1 MRKFIQLFFAYLLM
15 LLLLSPSLFA
25 QERTVSGTVL
35 SEDNKTPLQGVTVK
49 VKGTKRITQT
59 DAKGAFTIKAT
70 SGETLQFTFV
80 GYQTV
85 DLKLGTSK
93 SISLNLKI
101 SDNTMG
107 EVVVTAMDIKRNP
120 RELGYSVQQVSGK
133 DIAESQREN
142 FLNSLQGRVAGLT
155 INPTSGLA
163 GASSQIIL
171 RGFNSMSLSN
181 QPLFI
186 VDGIIIDNST
196 MNETSNGG
204 TGLGL
209 ASDRPN
215 RNNDYTNRIAD
226 LNPSD
231 IESVTVLKGPEAT
244 ALYGSQASSGA
255 IVITTKKATT
265 GKLSLTYDN
274 SFRMQKQTHF
284 AELNNDYSPGLGG
297 VAGTTT
303 FSYWGPKYPSGT
315 PSYDNLHNFFR
326 TGFTQTHNLSADFGF
341 KNSAFRLSGSYLNQ
355 EGVVPTNDYKKYNV
369 RLTNTTKIG
378 KWIEFTPSFQY
389 INSTNDK
396 AVRGAGGYLLD
407 LYVWPKD
414 NDIRNYENSYGYKI
428 PLYAADPYLQTDNP
442 LYDVRANHS
451 QDLQERYIISGGL
464 NITPFNWLTVSG
476 RFGYDVYS
484 TKGYTYYNPLSY
496 LTSRAQ
502 MGALDNY
509 WRQYHGY
516 NHTITATAKKSLGKF
531 SGHVMVGTMWQDYKT
546 EMFAVYGTN
555 IADSLSS
562 NGWLYKSGAI
572 VTNLNAGQLLG
583 NPYDTSITRASSRI
597 KLLRNYNGQYNISE
611 VRQIAYFGE
620 AGISFN
626 NYLFFNYT
634 QRFEA
639 ASVFPS
645 AFRNFNYPAFS
656 FSAIVSDM
664 FPQLKKGKLT
674 YWKVRSS
681 LAQTARQPDPYSNQS
696 VFVNSLVSSQV
707 GPIYAYGFYN
717 NNEYLTPEK
726 QKTYEV
732 GTEARFFNN
741 KLGIDADYYNTL
753 CTNQINVGYRA
764 SYGTGYILNTAN
776 FASSRNQGVEIVL
789 DVSPIRNKDFSWNM
803 RFNFNHMWS
812 KVLKLPPSI
821 QQEYYIADTWL
832 YGNAR
837 GGMHVGG
844 TTTTITGFH
853 YLRNNAGSVIVNPA
867 NGLPMVEGT
876 FTVIG
881 DRNPTFTLGT
891 LNSFRY
897 KNWSLNF
904 LLDLKVGG
912 DIYDATEQ
920 YLTYQGKSK
929 RTANR
934 TTPLVVQGVLNDGL
948 QNTANPTKNTIAIP
962 VAYMQNYYQNMPEQ
976 EFVQHNVNWLR
987 LRDVTLSY
995 SLPPNKLKN
1004 MGYIKSLSFFATG
1017 NDLWLLTNYNGA
1029 DPAVNGN
1036 NATELGVG
1044 AFGFDYGTL
1053 ATPISLNFGL
1063 RAGF

>member
-15 LLLLSPSLFA
+15 LLLFSSSLFA
-25 QERTVSGTVL
+25 QERTISGTIL
-35 SEDNKTPLQGVTVK
+35 SEDNKTPLSGVTVR

-59 DAKGAFTIKAT
+59 NEKGFFTLKAS
-70 SGETLQFTFV
+70 SGETIQITHV
-80 GYQTV
+80 GYKPIDFKV
-85 DLKLGTSK
+85 GTTNSIA
-93 SISLNLKI
+93 ISLQV

-107 EVVVTAMDIKRNP
+107 EVVVTAMDIRRNS
-120 RELGYSVQQVSGK
+120 RELGYSAQSVGGKEIQQT
-133 DIAESQREN
+133 QRDN

-163 GASSQIIL
+163 GASSQIVL
-171 RGFNSMSLSN
+171 RGFNSLSLSN

-186 VDGIIIDNST
+186 VDGIILDNST

-204 TGLGL
+204 TALGL

-244 ALYGSQASSGA
+244 ALYRSQASSGA

-274 SFRMQKQTHF
+274 SFRIQKQVRY
-284 AELNNDYSPGLGG
+284 APLNNDYSLGTSG
-297 VAGTTT
+297 VAGATIFT
-303 FSYWGPKYPSGT
+303 YWGPKYAPGT
-315 PSYDNLHNFFR
+315 QTYDNIDHFFR
-326 TGFTQTHNLSADFGF
+326 TGFSQTHNLSADFGF
-341 KNSAFRLSGSYLNQ
+341 KNTAFRLSGSYLNQ

-378 KWIEFTPSFQY
+378 KWLEFTPSFQY

-407 LYVWPKD
+407 LYVWPVD
-414 NDIRNYENSYGYKI
+414 NDIRNYMTPLGYKI
-428 PLYAADPYLQTDNP
+428 PLNAADPYLQTDNP

-451 QDLQERYIISGGL
+451 QDIQERYVLSGGL
-464 NITPFNWLTVSG
+464 NITPTNWLTISG
-476 RFGYDVYS
+476 RFGYDVYN

-516 NHTITATAKKSLGKF
+516 NHTITATAKKNLGKF
-531 SGHVMVGTMWQDYKT
+531 SGHVMAGTMWQDYKT
-546 EMFAVYGTN
+546 EMFAIYGTN

-562 NGWLYKSGAI
+562 NGWLYKSGTI
-572 VTNLNAGQLLG
+572 VTNLNSAQVLG
-583 NPYDTSITRASSRI
+583 NPYDSSITKPGSRI

-611 VRQIAYFGE
+611 IRQIAYFGE
-620 AGISFN
+620 AGISYN
-626 NYLFFNYT
+626 NYLFLNYT

-639 ASVFPS
+639 ASVFTS
-645 AFRNFNYPAFS
+645 TYRNYNYPGIS
-656 FSAIVSDM
+656 FSAIVSDI
-664 FPQLKKGKLT
+664 FPELKKGKLS
-674 YWKVRSS
+674 YWKIRSS
-681 LAQTARQPDPYSNQS
+681 LAHTARLPDPYSNQS

-707 GPIYAYGFYN
+707 GPIFTYGFFN
-717 NNEYLTPEK
+717 NNASLQPEK
-726 QKTYEV
+726 QRTYEV
-732 GTEARFFNN
+732 GTEARFFNGN
-741 KLGIDADYYNTL
+741 LGVDADFYNTL

-764 SYGTGYILNTAN
+764 SYGTGFVLNTAN
-776 FASSRNQGVEIVL
+776 FASTRNDGIEIVL
-789 DVSPIRNKDFSWNM
+789 DVSPIKHRDFSWNM
-803 RFNFNHMWS
+803 RFNFNRTWS
-812 KVLKLPPSI
+812 KVLALPPSI

-837 GGMHVGG
+837 GGISING

-853 YLRNNAGSVIVNPA
+853 YLKNNKGNVLVNPA
-867 NGLPMVEGT
+867 NGLPVVEGT

-891 LNSFRY
+891 LNTLRY

-904 LLDLKVGG
+904 LFDWKVGG

-920 YLTYQGKSK
+920 YLTYQGKSVK
-929 RTANR
+929 SANR
-934 TTPLVVQGVLNDGL
+934 NTPLVVKGVLNDGL
-948 QNTANPTKNTIAIP
+948 QNTSNPTLNTIAIP
-962 VAYMQNYYQNMPEQ
+962 VAYMQTYYQNMPEQ
-976 EFVQHNVNWLR
+976 EFIQHNVNWLR
-987 LRDVTLSY
+987 LRDLTLSY
-995 SLPPNKLKN
+995 SLPPDKFKN
-1004 MGYIKSLSFFATG
+1004 IKSIKSLSFFATG
-1017 NDLWLLTNYNGA
+1017 NDLLLITNYKGA
-1029 DPAVNGN
+1029 DPSVNGN
-1036 NATELGVG
+1036 NASELGVG

-1053 ATPISLNFGL
+1053 GTPISLNFGI